1 MPWTADDLPDLAGK
15 TYVVTGANS
24 GIGLEAARA
33 LARKG
38 GRVIL
43 ACRDIG
49 KARAALDDVARARP
63 SASLDAVELDLASLA
78 SIRACAKA
86 LVERPGGLHG
96 LLNNAGVMA
105 IPRRTTADGFEM
117 QLGTN
122 HLGHFALTGLLLPKL
137 LATPGARV
145 VSVASTAHK
154 MGRIDFDDLQ
164 GERSYGKWRAYAQS
178 KLANLLFAYELA
190 RRLAAR
196 GASVISAAC
205 HPGYAATNLQ
215 FVGPRL
221 EGSALAAGI
230 MRLGNRLFSQDAAH
244 GALPTLYAAA
254 SPDVKSGDYIGPDG
268 FMENRGHPKKVGSTA
283 RSHDAEAARRL
294 WEISEKLTG
303 VSYEALSA

>member
-1 MPWTADDLPDLAGK
+1 MPWTADDLPDLGGR
-15 TYVVTGANS
+15 TYAVTGANS

-38 GRVIL
+38 ASVVL
-43 ACRDIG
+43 ACRDLE
-49 KARAALDDVARARP
+49 KARAALDEIARARP

-78 SIRACAKA
+78 SIRACAKT
-86 LVERPGGLHG
+86 LGERPGALHG
-96 LLNNAGVMA
+96 LVNNAGVMA

-117 QLGTN
+117 QIGTN
-122 HLGHFALTGLLLPKL
+122 HLGHFALTGWLLPKL

-145 VSVASTAHK
+145 VTVASTAHRI
-154 MGRIDFDDLQ
+154 GRMDFDDLH

-196 GASVISAAC
+196 GASLISVAC

-221 EGSALAAGI
+221 EGSSLQHAI
-230 MRLGNRLFSQDAAH
+230 MGLGNRLFSQDAAH

-254 SPDVKSGDYIGPDG
+254 APDVKSGDYVGPDG
-268 FMENRGHPKKVGSTA
+268 FMENRGHPKKVRSTA
-283 RSHDAEAARRL
+283 RSHDAESARRL
-294 WEISEKLTG
+294 WELSEKLTG
-303 VSYEALSA
+303 VRYEALAD

>member
-1 MPWTADDLPDLAGK
+1 MPWTADELPDLAGR

-33 LARKG
+33 LARHG
-38 GRVIL
+38 GRVVL
-43 ACRDIG
+43 ACRDLA
-49 KARAALDDVARARP
+49 KARTALDEVARSRP

-78 SIRACAKA
+78 SIRACAKV
-86 LVERPGGLHG
+86 LGERPGPLHG

-137 LATPGARV
+137 LDTPGARV
-145 VSVASTAHK
+145 VTVSSTVHK
-154 MGRIDFDDLQ
+154 IGRIAFDDLQ

-190 RRLAAR
+190 RRLSAR
-196 GASVISAAC
+196 GSDLISVAC

-221 EGSALAAGI
+221 EGSALADRI
-230 MRLGNRLFSQDAAH
+230 MRFANFFVAQNAAM

-254 SPDVKSGDYIGPDG
+254 APDVENGDYIGPDG
-268 FMENRGHPKKVGSTA
+268 FMENRGHPRKVTSTA
-283 RSHDAEAARRL
+283 RSHDAAAARRL

-303 VSYEALSA
+303 VSYEALQA